1 MRAATDLA
9 AAVAGSAKGF
19 ESLDD
24 EVRVDALP
32 LSGRLPEWLTGSLL
46 RTGPAKWEVGD
57 RTMNHWFDG
66 FAMLHRFGIAG
77 GRVSYA
83 SRFLESNAYRD
94 AKRTGRITHSEFAT
108 DPCRSLFQR
117 VAATFSPTL
126 SDNANVNLVEL
137 GERFIAM
144 TETPI
149 PVEFDA
155 ETLATAGVAYEAPG
169 TLTTAHPHL
178 DRASGGLI
186 NYSAKLGPRNEYRFF
201 RLARDDAA
209 PEVIASQAVKEPAYM
224 HSFGLTAR
232 WLVLAEFPYVVNPLR
247 LAFSGRPYI
256 ENFRWKPELGT
267 RFTLLDR
274 ATGEASGPF
283 GTDACFGFHHVNAYE
298 EGDEV
303 VVDLCAFGDAGI
315 VEDLYLER
323 LRAGKAVAD
332 PELRRF
338 RIRPGDGSV
347 SHERLVEDGFD
358 LPRINYARYHERKHR
373 YVWGVATDDSGWLA
387 RIVKADVERRETI
400 AWAEPGRYAG
410 EPVFVADPGAK
421 SEDAGVVLS
430 VVLDADQGVSFLLV
444 LDAASLD
451 EIARA
456 EAPHHIPFG
465 FHGQFAPAR

>member
-117 VAATFSPTL
+117 VAAMFSPTL

-224 HSFGLTAR
+224 HSFGLTER
-232 WLVLAEFPYVVNPLR
+232 WLVLAEFPVRRQPAAPRVQRPPLHR
-247 LAFSGRPYI
+247 
-256 ENFRWKPELGT
+256 ELPLEAGT
-267 RFTLLDR
+267 R
-274 ATGEASGPF
+274 
-283 GTDACFGFHHVNAYE
+283 H
-298 EGDEV
+298 
-303 VVDLCAFGDAGI
+303 
-315 VEDLYLER
+315 
-323 LRAGKAVAD
+323 AVHAA
-332 PELRRF
+332 
-338 RIRPGDGSV
+338 RPGD
-347 SHERLVEDGFD
+347 R
-358 LPRINYARYHERKHR
+358 
-373 YVWGVATDDSGWLA
+373 
-387 RIVKADVERRETI
+387 
-400 AWAEPGRYAG
+400 
-410 EPVFVADPGAK
+410 
-421 SEDAGVVLS
+421 
-430 VVLDADQGVSFLLV
+430 
-444 LDAASLD
+444 
-451 EIARA
+451 
-456 EAPHHIPFG
+456 
-465 FHGQFAPAR
+465 

>member
-57 RTMNHWFDG
+57 RMMNHWFDG

-430 VVLDADQGVSFLLV
+430 VVLDADQGASFLLV